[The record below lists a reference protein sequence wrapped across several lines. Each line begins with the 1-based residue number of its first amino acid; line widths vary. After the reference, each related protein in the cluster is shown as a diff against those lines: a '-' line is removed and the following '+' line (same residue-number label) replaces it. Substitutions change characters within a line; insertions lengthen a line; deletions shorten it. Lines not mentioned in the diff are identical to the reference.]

1 MKTAVIT
8 GASRGIGRA
17 TAIAFAKNGYNTVIC
32 YNNSEESAKEL
43 ETALKNE
50 GHSAIA
56 IKADV
61 RSKEDIKRLFEAA
74 YSAYGRIDVLVNNA
88 GVSSFGLLNEASDD
102 EFDYIND
109 VNYKGTFIACREVIP
124 YMLKEH
130 SGSIVNVS
138 SVWGIAGASCECIY
152 SASKAAVI
160 CLTKSLAKELGPS
173 GIRVNC
179 VAPGVIDTDMNA
191 YFSDDT
197 MAELS
202 EQTPLCRIGEPS
214 EVAEAILFLASDK
227 ASFVTGQT
235 LTVDGGFI
243 L

>member
-8 GASRGIGRA
+8 GSSKGIGKA
-17 TAIAFAKNGYNTVIC
+17 AAEAFAKNGYNTVIC
-32 YNNSEESAKEL
+32 YNNSKESAKEL
-43 ETALKNE
+43 ECALIAE
-50 GHSAIA
+50 GRSAVA

-61 RSKEDIKRLFEAA
+61 SSKDDIKRLFEEV
-74 YSAYGRIDVLVNNA
+74 YSLYGRIDVLVNNA
-88 GVSSFGLLNEASDD
+88 GVSSFGLLSDVSDD
-102 EFDYIND
+102 EFDAINN
-109 VNYKGTFIACREVIP
+109 VNYKGAFFSCREVIP
-124 YMLKEH
+124 YMLRHH

-138 SVWGIAGASCECIY
+138 SVWGITGASCESIY

-160 CLTKSLAKELGPS
+160 SLTKSLAKELGPS

-191 YFSDDT
+191 HLGAET
-197 MAELS
+197 MADLS
-202 EQTPLCRIGEPS
+202 DQTPLCRIGEPK

-227 ASFVTGQT
+227 ASFITGQT

>member
-8 GASRGIGRA
+8 GASRGMGKA
-17 TAIAFAKNGYNTVIC
+17 TAEVFAKNGYNTVIC

-43 ETALKNE
+43 EAALVNE
-50 GHSAIA
+50 GRSAVA
-56 IKADV
+56 IKSDV
-61 RSKEDIKRLFEAA
+61 RSRDDIKRLFDAV
-74 YSAYGRIDVLVNNA
+74 YSLYGRIDVLVNNA
-88 GVSSFGLLNEASDD
+88 GISSFGLLGDMTDND
-102 EFDYIND
+102 FDAINN
-109 VNYKGTFIACREVIP
+109 VNYKGTFLACREVIP

-138 SVWGIAGASCECIY
+138 SVWGIAGASCESVY

-160 CLTKSLAKELGPS
+160 SLTRSLAKELGPS

-179 VAPGVIDTDMNA
+179 VAPGVINTDMNA
-191 YFSDDT
+191 HLSADT
-197 MAELS
+197 MSELS
-202 EQTPLCRIGEPS
+202 DQTPLCRIGEPS
-214 EVAEAILFLASDK
+214 EVAEAIFFLASDK
-227 ASFVTGQT
+227 ASFITGQT